1 MNKNRLVI
9 ALVVLAVLAVALVS
23 RQRTRESATTVE
35 KPSASLPKLKRD
47 ELTKIEL
54 EVPEKK
60 LKATLVK
67 APSPEKP
74 PATEEKEGEK
84 KDADKK
90 PTPWNL
96 TAPLAAKADEAAI
109 ENMLDKLAE
118 LQVVS
123 VAAVRKEN
131 HARLGVDKEHGVHVK
146 AYGGDKLLADFYVG
160 KSKSGGT
167 MVRQEGEDVVVAA
180 KGAID
185 YVFDKELKYLR
196 DRKVVELDPNT
207 FKALSLSSA
216 KGSFKFEKPEGGKWQ
231 QQLGRGEKPIK
242 DFAEGKVESLVSNF
256 ARLHAVDFN
265 DPAETPESAGLAAP
279 LATLVLTPKEGAEIK
294 FELGKLDAAKS
305 EYVLRASTNP
315 IIYRVSRFTG
325 DRMIADAS
333 SFINKT
339 EEQDKGRPIAGGGN
353 LPPELLKQLQEQ
365 GGLNGGHFQAP
376 PH

>member
-1 MNKNRLVI
+1 VNKNRLII
-9 ALVVLAVLAVALVS
+9 ALVVLAGLAVVLVS

-35 KPSASLPKLKRD
+35 KPVASLPKLKRD

-54 EVPEKK
+54 EIPAKK

-67 APSPEKP
+67 AAAPATPHEKKEGQPEK
-74 PATEEKEGEK
+74 KE
-84 KDADKK
+84 A

-96 TAPLAAKADEAAI
+96 TEPLSAKVDEAAI

-118 LQVVS
+118 LDVVS
-123 VAAVRKEN
+123 VAATRKEN

-146 AYGGDKLLADFYVG
+146 AYGGDKVLADLYVG

-196 DRKVVELDPNT
+196 DRKVIEMDPSA

-216 KGSFKFEKPEGGKWQ
+216 KGNFKFEKPEGGKWQ
-231 QQLGRGEKPIK
+231 QAKGEKPIK
-242 DFAEGKVESLVSNF
+242 DFSEGKVESLVSSF

-265 DPAETPESAGLAAP
+265 DPAEPPESAGLNAP
-279 LATLVLTPKEGAEIK
+279 LATLVLTPKEGGEIK

-315 IIYRVSRFTG
+315 IVYRVSRFTG
-325 DRMIADAS
+325 DRMVADATA
-333 SFINKT
+333 FTNKAD
-339 EEQDKGRPIAGGGN
+339 EDKGRPIAGGGN
-353 LPPELLKQLQEQ
+353 LPPEIMKQLQQQ
-365 GGLNGGHFQAP
+365 GALNGGQIP
-376 PH
+376 MQMP